1 MAKMM
6 RSMAAG
12 AMLGMAVSAMVL
24 PQLDRRTQRNIRR
37 ASKRAINMAG
47 DAYDTIMGYMK

>member
-24 PQLDRRTQRNIRR
+24 PQLDRRDRK
-37 ASKRAINMAG
+37 SVV
-47 DAYDTIMGYMK
+47 